1 VQKFTFDGPS
11 KLFIAKPGV
20 TSVDVQV
27 DLYSDWKE
35 EILLADNLK
44 WLEAIRC
51 IGGDPIGGG
60 ISAGA
65 TYFLRNGWKIRP
77 QEADHQLTIT
87 GNLFLDEGE
96 TGGLLV
102 PTLGDFT
109 VMVVLA
115 RSNIIDT
122 VATGG
127 GDPGVIAGAV
137 WDEPKTLHILPGSM
151 GKEVTD
157 TKSLA
162 TAIYQDVGDISD
174 LATDL
179 HSEAF
184 GKWVVNPVAN
194 ELTLYR
200 EDGSVLQVFQ
210 LTPTAA
216 TVPTYVA
223 RTPL

>member
-1 VQKFTFDGPS
+1 MQKFTFDGPS

-127 GDPGVIAGAV
+127 GDPGVIADAV
-137 WDEPKTLHILPGSM
+137 WDELSTGHLAPGSM
-151 GKEVTD
+151 GK
-157 TKSLA
+157 SLSDA
-162 TAIYQDVGDISD
+162 KVASEGAWADIVNVQALVADMHDES
-174 LATDL
+174 
-179 HSEAF
+179 F
-184 GKWVVNPVAN
+184 GRWTLDAVNN
-194 ELTLYR
+194 TLTLYR
-200 EDGSVLQVFQ
+200 LNGSVMQVFN
-210 LTPTAA
+210 LTRAVGTPPA
-216 TVPTYVA
+216 YVA
-223 RTPL
+223 RTPA